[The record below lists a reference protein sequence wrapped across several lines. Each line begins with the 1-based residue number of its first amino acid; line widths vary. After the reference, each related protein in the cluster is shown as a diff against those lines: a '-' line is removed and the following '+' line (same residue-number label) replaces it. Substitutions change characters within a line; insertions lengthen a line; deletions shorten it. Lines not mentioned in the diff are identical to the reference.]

1 VQICTAWSVK
11 PGRRKEPA
19 WTNPAFI
26 PISALLLI
34 PATKNCSNFYAGLR
48 DLPGVKQVFTG
59 YGVRYDLALKDEEY
73 LEELCAYHISGQLRI
88 APEHFSRQVTNAM
101 CKPGQGSLRKVCPKI
116 YSPSTGSAGKEQYI
130 VNYLMSGHP
139 GLYS

>member
-1 VQICTAWSVK
+1 MV
-11 PGRRKEPA
+11 GHRRRIVLGKH
-19 WTNPAFI
+19 TG
-26 PISALLLI
+26 
-34 PATKNCSNFYAGLR
+34 KH
-48 DLPGVKQVFTG
+48 VFTG

-101 CKPGQGSLRKVCPKI
+101 CKPGREVYEKFTQKFTELNRKC
-116 YSPSTGSAGKEQYI
+116 GKEQYI

-139 GLYS
+139 GCTLEDMIEMAEYVRDHGVQKDLNTILSINWIKF